1 MSDDKDDG
9 TSQVLIERFVE
20 YRLPM
25 LLKIKKRVDAGETLN
40 DGDIDIL
47 ARILEQEKD
56 FGGFAERYPKYK
68 EMIAKVIDLY
78 NDITEKALENE
89 KNAGGT
95 SSSNQ

>member
-1 MSDDKDDG
+1 MSYDREDG

-25 LLKIKKRVDAGETLN
+25 LLKIRERVYAGESLK

-47 ARILEQEKD
+47 ARILEQEKG
-56 FGGFAERYPKYK
+56 FGGIAERYPKYK

-78 NDITEKALENE
+78 NEITEKALENE
-89 KNAGGT
+89 INARGT
-95 SSSNQ
+95 PSPNQ